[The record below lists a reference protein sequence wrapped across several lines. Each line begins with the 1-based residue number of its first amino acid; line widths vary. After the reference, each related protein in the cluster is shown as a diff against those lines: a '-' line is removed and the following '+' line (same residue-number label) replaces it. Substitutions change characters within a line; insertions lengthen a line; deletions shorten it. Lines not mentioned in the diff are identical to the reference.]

1 MECRTLKLFEMVS
14 LSRKRSIQYIA
25 SIIFGQVMHNVQNTM
40 EKIQKSVVVYLHCFI
55 YLSEHCV
62 ARDHICVCCNMNDKL
77 MLKWSKQLNNRL
89 MATQLCVLLLCNW
102 IAHTKTILPI
112 VMCVWLWFVLF
123 ILMAHWVRL
132 TNHNIQ
138 IDANSM
144 KWSMNCFSAHKLH
157 LHLQSDL
164 IINIHIFIDLIDI
177 HCEYKCIW
185 KWFGAIER
193 SKQSGQTPNWN
204 DAQITKNTR

>member
-14 LSRKRSIQYIA
+14 LSRKRSFQYIA
-25 SIIFGQVMHNVQNTM
+25 SVIFGQVMHNVQNTM

-112 VMCVWLWFVLF
+112 VICYSHMCMTVICTVHIDGSLNQ
-123 ILMAHWVRL
+123 AH
-132 TNHNIQ
+132 
-138 IDANSM
+138 
-144 KWSMNCFSAHKLH
+144 
-157 LHLQSDL
+157 QS
-164 IINIHIFIDLIDI
+164 
-177 HCEYKCIW
+177 
-185 KWFGAIER
+185 
-193 SKQSGQTPNWN
+193 
-204 DAQITKNTR
+204 

>member
-1 MECRTLKLFEMVS
+1 MYLDGMSNVEIIWNG
-14 LSRKRSIQYIA
+14 LSFSQMYNWA
-25 SIIFGQVMHNVQNTM
+25 HSVNYLWFMHNVLC
-40 EKIQKSVVVYLHCFI
+40 KILWRKYRNLWWFI
-55 YLSEHCV
+55 FIVLFICLNIVV
-62 ARDHICVCCNMNDKL
+62 ARDHICMCCNMNDKL
-77 MLKWSKQLNNRL
+77 MLKWSKQLNKRL

-157 LHLQSDL
+157 FASTIWPNHQHS
-164 IINIHIFIDLIDI
+164 HI
-177 HCEYKCIW
+177 Y
-185 KWFGAIER
+185 WF
-193 SKQSGQTPNWN
+193 NWYSLR
-204 DAQITKNTR
+204 I